1 VGVASSYPQPRW
13 VVVEE
18 GGDDSEVVVEH
29 HSVSSLEAEVVSLS
43 LLPYDLGGEVVVVEE
58 VASLH

>member
-1 VGVASSYPQPRW
+1 
-13 VVVEE
+13 VVEE
-18 GGDDSEVVVEH
+18 GEDDSEVVVVEH